1 MKNKKKN
8 IILEEMFKPRIPM
21 IMVIIMLMVWI
32 YLVIN
37 NYYKFN
43 QINFSILEQYFS
55 LDEYGKMLGLEN
67 YIVLLKNVVVM
78 FYGFII
84 FFSIYSLGN
93 KVIDLF
99 DFKEI
104 SFTEKIL
111 FSLSVGFLL
120 ILNLFFILGIFGF
133 LYKSLLV
140 GVTLIFCFVG
150 LYDIFVKD
158 KNEIFNRLK
167 IKFFGIEKIWLLITL
182 FLSIIILT
190 LGINKKKVRL
200 GIVHTNENG
209 KLIISPKTFDSA
221 AYYVIKNIKGIRDVN
236 IETFIDVDGIEITVD
251 AVVLT
256 DINIPELTTEVQTT
270 LKNYIET
277 TTGIMVKLVHFHV
290 KDISPQ
296 TQSMPRV
303 R

>member
-1 MKNKKKN
+1 MKLSERILITSYTFL
-8 IILEEMFKPRIPM
+8 III
-21 IMVIIMLMVWI
+21 
-32 YLVIN
+32 
-37 NYYKFN
+37 
-43 QINFSILEQYFS
+43 FSIVVFLLPFTLFNENAINEVITKY
-55 LDEYGKMLGLEN
+55 LEN
-67 YIVLLKNVVVM
+67 P
-78 FYGFII
+78 
-84 FFSIYSLGN
+84 IYS
-93 KVIDLF
+93 I
-99 DFKEI
+99 I
-104 SFTEKIL
+104 P
-111 FSLSVGFLL
+111 L
-120 ILNLFFILGIFGF
+120 ILII
-133 LYKSLLV
+133 
-140 GVTLIFCFVG
+140 
-150 LYDIFVKD
+150 
-158 KNEIFNRLK
+158 
-167 IKFFGIEKIWLLITL
+167 
-182 FLSIIILT
+182 LSIIILT